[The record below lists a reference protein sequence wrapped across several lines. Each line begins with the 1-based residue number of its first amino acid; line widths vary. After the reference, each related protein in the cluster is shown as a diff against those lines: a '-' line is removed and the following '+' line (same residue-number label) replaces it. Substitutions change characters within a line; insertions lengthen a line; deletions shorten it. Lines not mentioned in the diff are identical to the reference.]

1 MADPFI
7 PEVDPNL
14 QVAQEEKQPSKS
26 SLEIDSL
33 FAESPATSSS
43 QEINDLFSQP
53 SNSLAQAQNLISVR
67 DNPKSADVIG
77 GLATRLK
84 EGKLPF
90 NKQSFSDLQDNVAK
104 YSLEANPKLVE
115 AEKKNDWLGMTGIA
129 LGGVGRTIGATLQAG
144 IGITNEEA
152 DATRNSFAARNFIG
166 GIKDPTQAAKALE
179 LGSLYGD
186 ELSSGKSI
194 VPKDEQP
201 GMAFGTGPFTVKLG
215 MNLAMAENYLRDLQ
229 SDKAKK
235 LGTAS
240 LRNFAV
246 QSGDAFLPFASVGDI
261 VVDENN
267 PDLVAR
273 RAALTNAIN
282 DEVQT
287 NYLGSTVAGAAV
299 GSLGQFML
307 VGSGATKLLGK
318 AATIAGETTQVPTIL
333 SQGATYATVGAS
345 QSFTGDPR
353 DLSVGQR
360 LASIIS
366 NASSLGLSEEAG
378 NKLEDVLDHALV
390 NHMVAKSLAKNIPAL
405 APVVQGT
412 AKVIGIT
419 LGESSSDFI
428 QAVMEAQDPV
438 SQMPQSLAASG
449 GIGLG
454 MVLVEGLAGR
464 RARLNT
470 LRTDKT
476 YDILH
481 QTITG
486 IKTDTNL
493 TEEEKAKQINE
504 LRLKLDAPETKDLF
518 DAANVRSSLD
528 KNVSPKT
535 TEVADEAIDL
545 AKKKSVEA
553 MLSQELSKAEG
564 QIGTPTV
571 VSTEAPET
579 EEEKLSALNELV
591 DAFNKGATSIA
602 LSNVPAN
609 ASKIQ
614 WLEGQGRIVGALS
627 EDGKTYSVTNV
638 KTGNGDWLNGT
649 PAIEFNQE
657 LKDQLIM
664 RGEEIGIGQDELDQM
679 NSELEKAGTDADVE
693 EVARKYLGPTDYEV
707 ALETKLANS
716 QERVVEEKPAEINAQ
731 KLQAQINVLESKI
744 KEVPEEEKVVLQE
757 QIDRLKAMSVEGQ
770 AARLVRG
777 EESVSSLVKQFES
790 EAASETA
797 PGKLAPELEAT
808 PDVVLPI
815 NNPDSESYQKFQK
828 LQPDSREN
836 DREALGTVFNLKNP
850 ATVELLQS
858 LGAIDENGR
867 NIMTPAETVLAY
879 TNRKKSYL
887 QSKSLAGYQKYNISD
902 EVSSATINSFL
913 YELRKGK
920 SDISL
925 SILFNSRL
933 RDFIRRAIP
942 RMRAGVGQGAA
953 VSLETPGLRVGAV
966 DAETL
971 AEEQGINPAVAGAI
985 NEALDQ
991 IDATEVDNQLQNPSD
1006 IPSQSQRQEALAILG
1021 QNLVTPFRDSLAT
1034 EGEKLAFDSVTSGK
1048 AATAQDAAKAGT
1060 TIDNINALKSE
1071 VKLKFI
1077 ATLESEYRKNQ
1088 QAETLPSREVAE
1100 PEGLVRAG
1108 NLTQQQIKPIEN
1120 IFKKY
1125 QADSIFDDAELS
1137 NAKALLDQVRSTR
1150 SVQML
1155 KAFENYINS
1164 VASDKISPEGI
1175 TALAEAIDGE
1185 IKAGVQEESLS
1196 DKQSQ
1201 DYISKLNKLAEP
1213 YLASQVMEEG
1223 EAKNKIATNFRTN
1236 LLKVSDQIANDRGF
1250 NIPEGEIN
1258 EKPISKPEAKTTDDR
1273 RAEASKNF
1281 PQNESKRAST
1291 ANRIPGQTI
1300 PPVGKEVGRATTGAT
1315 VGAGR
1320 SGVEVARGTPV
1331 PKSFVESR
1339 AQVGKVYD
1347 EKILAPI
1354 GSEALNLLSSEQKQ
1368 DTAAAITSIE
1378 GSSTKS
1384 FYLANGPGTG
1394 KTRVLLAAGKYYL
1407 DKGFNV
1413 FYLTAPDAIT
1423 PDWDQGT
1430 IGGTITK
1437 DAALMGVPIVAR
1449 GGKGNNNR
1457 GLPIEK
1463 VPGKIVVST
1472 YTSQYLEQIIPLVDS
1487 KTVVIFDEQHSG
1499 RNLHKAVQEGKT
1511 RAWSI
1516 LMNEISLKAGRVL
1529 MASGTPFE
1537 TPDQL
1542 LSLGRLGIFNSES
1555 PDALIKRLGFEKQYL
1570 RGGKKSYWV
1579 LSPGVTETE
1588 MQDRLETYLDGLV
1601 KNGILRSRSLK
1612 LDGVK
1617 VEFQDVPL
1625 DAAITKRLEDIKS
1638 MYGGEQNKSISALRQ
1653 LVAAQKRALE
1663 EYKVN
1668 AAAARAIKSIQQGRK
1683 PVIYVG
1689 FVSEINARGES
1700 VDPTSAAVEA
1710 ELLRLNPNLKIAKMY
1725 SGSGQTKEEAL
1736 AAFNEG
1742 DADVLIATKEM
1753 GGTGIELDDKFGDQP
1768 RDMIIMSSPV
1778 SAIQAVQLIYRV
1790 WRGDSASRPNLIFL
1804 ESKAEVD
1811 QYNIDRMRAKLRL
1824 LDATTSAG
1832 FEGLKAEEAVA
1843 PVRSDE
1849 ATPEQLSET
1858 EGTLQSVLGTT
1869 LSNNVITL
1877 RDEKG
1882 KAKTYN
1888 ISINPGAKNLA
1899 AAMPGDSDESD
1910 TIIFNPE
1917 KLADAKKLLS
1927 PEAFKSYLTKM
1938 ILEETIHVETYRYF
1952 RELGYSP
1959 FEEVSAIGE
1968 GLSQAARLAIARL
1981 YYSNFGS
1988 DITNPAT
1995 QSLIKTLANDPYLV
2009 AMEGIRQLAQL
2020 DLTGGVTE
2028 QVVSGN
2034 RADIDRATN
2043 RLRDIIKD
2051 ENKSTIKRIS
2061 IWLDG
2066 IATVIKRGLGLAPSA
2081 KDRLAL
2087 RPSIEDSINRLRKTS
2102 KALEEA
2108 SNVSP
2113 AAAPAPGT
2121 SPTAPRPATVF
2132 DSYDLR
2138 VYRMIENY
2146 LQGNTGEVLGV
2157 TATDDLFKTVKV
2169 SDWLDALDVNTRRG
2183 AITNDERSLFRA
2195 AAQAVMEGGRAS
2207 LPAIANKA
2215 LEIAEGME
2223 EAGKSL
2229 PVAAFVATSAPV
2241 EVVNASQSF
2250 KEEPTY
2256 REYRV
2261 KIPGS
2266 TAISTTAVSE
2276 AKAVSNAAIRLFE
2289 RQEVVNYNGGRYTN
2303 PVALIAALRD
2313 TGYAKF
2319 AKPTSPAPESRGRI
2333 SLPNLLSLEKNS
2345 ELAYHGT
2352 RLDQITSLLG
2362 GIKPDTNFS
2371 PDFNGQA
2378 FGSDVVL
2385 VYPKNQLPL
2394 NKKSYQNDLVLT
2406 QGSATQPVAAMLDV
2420 ANFEGSDA
2428 RRSYFGVMEDI
2439 TNLPKEDSDIA
2450 MNLYTAL
2457 DLGDRKKAAQIRD
2470 DIRGNPAA
2478 IEQQIRDM
2486 RIKEFKG
2493 KYYLPTGEQIFSLPK
2508 AQPKPNA
2515 EVINRLAV
2523 ELSKAS
2529 DEATPSISQEQAIK
2543 NAVATIP
2550 NSIPVF
2556 TYELS
2561 DSGQVTNVKSVRAG
2575 VPALAPAPEIRESQ
2589 AVKNIIATFD
2599 NALPEGKIKDKIL
2612 SQQNYQTVSNAE
2624 RLEDAKSYVEA
2635 NGIETSIMNFLG
2647 GNIKGPLPLQQ
2658 AIGFEVARVLS
2669 EKSKT
2674 DLYARGNLVEV
2685 MLLLS
2690 KKYGTEAGQTVS
2702 LWKAL
2707 GELSNNPEAMK
2718 MFIGRQLDSAVKG
2731 RLSGYVEE
2739 EGEIADKLKDA
2750 SRRATEKLLTSPKN
2764 KTTLEKIT
2772 KLIELNKKQSSVAEI
2787 EAQIASYLDSDQAAS
2802 DGIEF
2807 LGADLAAA
2815 PEVGGGGSDDIR
2827 LNPDQ
2832 TKALSRMILDL
2843 IQRSENPDVLASSEE
2858 EIKRL
2863 LLLTTT
2869 LRNAKD
2875 QDNIRRKL
2883 DLYFDASLAHALEI
2897 FSNQVLGEAR
2907 ARENIQPPATRG
2919 EAINRVYN
2927 AKARAKERAPVSI
2940 EQGVGDGSIDHALL
2954 DAAANSLQRQAE
2966 RLQKEPKTK
2975 SQIELLVSKIK
2986 SYIAAN
2992 TKAAGGLQPAYKPIP
3007 KPTQAEVFRDLVANH
3022 PQTME
3027 IFDGIRDSLQNN
3039 FSEEELSGLEPFIEK
3054 VFNSPYTQSSLKNTI
3069 RTLESIGGPRT
3080 NIQGLIRSSRGDIMT
3095 FENEM
3100 GALLSKNTSLD
3111 EAQKKEV
3118 TDFLREGLAELIA
3131 NERKIEL
3138 ERIKKRFEAKK
3149 ERKTRKMRSALDKL
3163 IEASNLGVLND
3174 SEVFTQMHSQLGL
3187 PELGLEERAHL
3198 NKLIEDLPLYPV
3210 GMIRNKEISKMYRYV
3225 KLVSPQVWGELLVN
3239 YQTSN
3244 LLAGI
3249 GTIGINA
3256 WSATVSNQLNAG
3268 ILAAVGTAKGVF
3280 GDKNRAAGYKKA
3292 ALALNASIFAGE
3304 KPAIKAAKNVLFTGD
3319 YSSIQDAL
3327 TQELGGVN
3335 LWEAILGQA
3344 EDYRAGKKGTT
3355 KPELPVNILGQ
3366 EYRIPLD
3373 SKYISSKYGALA
3385 PFIFFGRAMAAGDA
3399 INRVSS
3405 RKMYEMA
3412 EATNIA
3418 IEKGLQTQEE
3428 IETEVARLLNQ
3439 SPEARARAEA
3449 KAANEAKEFGLNPDQ
3464 QSLRVEEILEQG
3476 RPDEQEVKNLVE
3488 KARNFAA
3495 QSTYTNNFEGWF
3507 GLLADGLTSIANKA
3521 WPLKLVIK
3529 FLKTGSSLAN
3539 EVLNFLPVM
3548 STIRL
3553 YRGSAAM
3560 LKESKY
3566 YRPPPV
3572 AGTVEH
3578 DLLLGKMTAGY
3589 IITAGLLA
3597 ALRGALSGEDDPYF
3611 NIHFK
3616 GPNDPAQ
3623 REAFF
3628 AAGGKLR
3635 AIQVGRFKDG
3645 KPQFFSFEATPVG
3658 LSGPLILS
3666 GAITEAIRYEKR
3678 ATAEAIIMG
3687 TITGGALAM
3696 YGILDMAALSGIRQ
3710 IMSLTSPGV
3719 GQKDAKGI
3727 MTNLTK
3733 TAGNVVGGLIPGY
3746 ASLRD
3751 VEQVWNGIT
3760 GAPSARPY
3768 QDSFMST
3775 FAQSIP
3781 FASKVGQPDLDFLGG
3796 SLKTQLAN
3804 TLPLLRRLTTVG
3816 VDSVDYNEGKRTPQA
3831 VHDKLISLFAA
3842 NRISLDWGAG
3852 PLKDFAMMDLV
3863 KDKQANGQPIS
3874 FDDFYQLKR
3883 ELTPDEKYEWMKR
3896 AGVAIQTQLG
3906 GMIPQLETMSRAQFG
3921 TVVPAIT
3928 GPIKRAILYQ
3938 VLLEKNQAGILY
3950 PESK

>member
-14 QVAQEEKQPSKS
+14 QVAQEEQPVEQASKS
-26 SLEIDSL
+26 FLEIDSL
-33 FAESPATSSS
+33 FSEPPATGPS

-53 SNSLAQAQNLISVR
+53 SNNLAQAQNLISVR
-67 DNPKSADVIG
+67 DNPKSVDIIG

-90 NKQSFSDLQDNVAK
+90 NTQSFSDLQDNISK
-104 YSLEANPKLVE
+104 YSLEANPKLIE
-115 AEKKNDWLGMTGIA
+115 AEKKGDWLGMTKLS
-129 LGGVGRTIGATLQAG
+129 LGGVGKVLGATFQAG
-144 IGITNEEA
+144 LGITNEEA
-152 DATRNSFAARNFIG
+152 EITSNSFAARNYIG
-166 GIKDPTQAAKALE
+166 TIKDPAQAAKALE

-186 ELSSGKSI
+186 ELSSGRSV

-201 GMAFGTGPFTVKLG
+201 AMAFGKGPFTVKLG
-215 MNLAMAENYLRDLQ
+215 MNLAMAENYLRDLE

-240 LRNFAV
+240 LRNFAI
-246 QSGDAFLPFASVGDI
+246 QSGDAFLPFVSIGDI
-261 VVDENN
+261 VVDEND

-273 RAALTNAIN
+273 RSALSNSIN
-282 DEVQT
+282 DTIQKDYMGGT
-287 NYLGSTVAGAAV
+287 LAGAALGSV
-299 GSLGQFML
+299 GSFIG
-307 VGSGATKLLGK
+307 VGGIATKVLGRASQIGSQSIK
-318 AATIAGETTQVPTIL
+318 VPTVL
-333 SQGATYATVGAS
+333 SRGVTYATIGAS
-345 QSFTGDPR
+345 QSFEGDPR
-353 DLSVGQR
+353 DLSLAQR
-360 LASIIS
+360 L
-366 NASSLGLSEEAG
+366 SSVFSEGAVLGLAEGAG
-378 NKLEDVLDHALV
+378 NKLEGSIDAALA
-390 NHMVAKSLAKNIPAL
+390 NHVAARALATKLPAL
-405 APVVQGT
+405 APLVGSTGKVVGT
-412 AKVIGIT
+412 T
-419 LGESSSDFI
+419 LGETASEEI
-428 QAVMEAQDPV
+428 EAILRGQDPV
-438 SQMPQSLAASG
+438 EPLLQNLAVSG

-454 MVLVEGLAGR
+454 MALPGFARSSFAER
-464 RARLNT
+464 RAKIYAMADDQLVRT
-470 LRTDKT
+470 LDKT
-476 YDILH
+476 VV
-481 QTITG
+481 G
-486 IKTDTNL
+486 IKSDSNL
-493 TEEEKAKQINE
+493 SDEQKARQLNE
-504 LRLKLDAPETKDLF
+504 FRLSLPSPKAQTLF
-518 DAANVRSSLD
+518 DAVNIRSSID
-528 KNVSPKT
+528 RATSPKSA
-535 TEVADEAIDL
+535 EVADEAVESS
-545 AKKKSVEA
+545 KQNSVES
-553 MLSQELSKAEG
+553 MLSAKLTEAEG
-564 QIGTPTV
+564 QIGIPSV

-602 LSNVPAN
+602 LANVPAN

-638 KTGNGDWLNGT
+638 KTGGGDWLNGT
-649 PAIEFNQE
+649 PAIEFNQD

-664 RGEEIGIGQDELDQM
+664 RGEEIGIEQDELDQM

-707 ALETKLANS
+707 ALETKLASS

-731 KLQAQINVLESKI
+731 KLQAQINALESKI
-744 KEVPEEEKVVLQE
+744 KEVPDEEKVVIQE
-757 QIDRLKAMSVEGQ
+757 QVDRLKAMSVEGQ
-770 AARLVRG
+770 SARLVRG
-777 EESVSSLVKQFES
+777 EESVSNLVKQFEGEAVS
-790 EAASETA
+790 EAKA
-797 PGKLAPELEAT
+797 GRLAPELEAI

-815 NNPDSESYQKFQK
+815 NNPESESYQKFQK

-836 DREALGTVFNLKNP
+836 NREALGTVFNLKNP

-913 YELRKGK
+913 YEIRKGK

-942 RMRAGVGQGAA
+942 RMGAGVGQGAA
-953 VSLETPGLRVGAV
+953 ISLETPGLRVGAV

-971 AEEQGINPAVAGAI
+971 AEEQGINPNVAGAI

-991 IDATEVDNQLQNPSD
+991 IDATEVDNQIQNSSD
-1006 IPSQSQRQEALAILG
+1006 IPSQSQRQEALAIIG
-1021 QNLVTPFRDSLAT
+1021 QNLVTPFRESLAT

-1048 AATAQDAAKAGT
+1048 AATAQDAAKIGT
-1060 TIDNINALKSE
+1060 TIDNINALKSA

-1077 ATLESEYRKNQ
+1077 STLEAEYRKNQ
-1088 QAETLPSREVAE
+1088 QAGTLPSREVVE

-1125 QADSIFDDAELS
+1125 QADSIFDDAELN

-1155 KAFENYINS
+1155 NAFENYINS

-1175 TALAEAIDGE
+1175 TDLAEAIDSE
-1185 IKAGVQEESLS
+1185 IQAGVKEESLS
-1196 DKQSQ
+1196 EKQSQ

-1223 EAKNKIATNFRTN
+1223 EAKDKIAINFRSN
-1236 LLKVSDQIANDRGF
+1236 LLKISEQIANDRGF

-1258 EKPISKPEAKTTDDR
+1258 EQPISKPEAKTTDDR

-1291 ANRIPGQTI
+1291 ANRIPGETI
-1300 PPVGKEVGRATTGAT
+1300 PPQGKEMGRAITGAT

-1320 SGVEVARGTPV
+1320 PGVEIARGTPI

-1354 GSEALNLLSSEQKQ
+1354 GSEALNLLSPEQRQ

-1378 GSSTKS
+1378 GSSSKS

-1413 FYLTAPDAIT
+1413 FLLTAPDAIT

-1472 YTSQYLEQIIPLVDS
+1472 YTSQYLEQLIPLVDS

-1511 RAWSI
+1511 RAWAI

-1625 DAAITKRLEDIKS
+1625 DATITKRLEDIKS
-1638 MYGGEQNKSISALRQ
+1638 MYGGEQNNNISALRQ

-1668 AAAARAIKSIQQGRK
+1668 AAAARAIKSIRQGRK

-1689 FVSEINARGES
+1689 FVSETNARGES

-1710 ELLRLNPNLKIAKMY
+1710 ELLRLNPDLKIAKMY
-1725 SGSGQTKEEAL
+1725 TGSGQTKEQAL

-1849 ATPEQLSET
+1849 ATPEQISNT
-1858 EGTLQSVLGTT
+1858 EEALQSVLGGA
-1869 LSNNVITL
+1869 LFNNVITL

-1882 KAKTYN
+1882 KARTYN
-1888 ISINPGAKNLA
+1888 ISINPGSQHLA
-1899 AAMPGDSDESD
+1899 AAKIGDNNELD
-1910 TIIFNPE
+1910 TITFNPDQ
-1917 KLADAKKLLS
+1917 LANEKKLRS
-1927 PEAFKSYLTKM
+1927 PEAFKSYLAKV

-1952 RELGYSP
+1952 RELGFNP
-1959 FEEVSAIGE
+1959 VDEISAIGE

-1981 YYSNFGS
+1981 YYSNYGS

-1995 QSLIKTLANDPYLV
+1995 QSLIKSLAGNSYLV
-2009 AMEGIRQLAQL
+2009 SMEGIRQLAQL
-2020 DLTGGVTE
+2020 DLAGGVTE
-2028 QVVSGN
+2028 QVVGRSQ
-2034 RADIDRATN
+2034 ADIDRATS
-2043 RLRDIIKD
+2043 RLKDIIKG
-2051 ENKSTIKRIS
+2051 ENKSTLKRIS

-2066 IATVIKRGLGLAPSA
+2066 MATVIKRGLGLAPSA
-2081 KDRLAL
+2081 KDRLSM
-2087 RPSIEDSINRLRKTS
+2087 RQGIEDSINRLRKTS
-2102 KALEEA
+2102 KVLDEE

-2113 AAAPAPGT
+2113 AAAPAPGA

-2138 VYRMIENY
+2138 IYRMIENY
-2146 LQGNTGEVLGV
+2146 LEGKTGAVLGV
-2157 TATDDLFKTVKV
+2157 TAADDLFKTVRV
-2169 SDWLDALDVNTRRG
+2169 SDWLDALDINIRRG

-2195 AAQAVMEGGRAS
+2195 ATQAVMEGGQAS

-2241 EVVNASQSF
+2241 EVVNASQPF
-2250 KEEPTY
+2250 EEEPTY
-2256 REYRV
+2256 QEYRV

-2266 TAISTTAVSE
+2266 TTISTTAISE

-2303 PVALIAALRD
+2303 PGALIAALRD

-2319 AKPTSPAPESRGRI
+2319 AKVVPTSQAPEVPTEKSI
-2333 SLPNLLSLEKNS
+2333 ALSVS
-2345 ELAYHGT
+2345 
-2352 RLDQITSLLG
+2352 LG
-2362 GIKPDTNFS
+2362 G
-2371 PDFNGQA
+2371 
-2378 FGSDVVL
+2378 
-2385 VYPKNQLPL
+2385 
-2394 NKKSYQNDLVLT
+2394 
-2406 QGSATQPVAAMLDV
+2406 
-2420 ANFEGSDA
+2420 E
-2428 RRSYFGVMEDI
+2428 
-2439 TNLPKEDSDIA
+2439 
-2450 MNLYTAL
+2450 
-2457 DLGDRKKAAQIRD
+2457 
-2470 DIRGNPAA
+2470 
-2478 IEQQIRDM
+2478 
-2486 RIKEFKG
+2486 
-2493 KYYLPTGEQIFSLPK
+2493 PTL
-2508 AQPKPNA
+2508 
-2515 EVINRLAV
+2515 
-2523 ELSKAS
+2523 
-2529 DEATPSISQEQAIK
+2529 
-2543 NAVATIP
+2543 
-2550 NSIPVF
+2550 IPVPSP
-2556 TYELS
+2556 E
-2561 DSGQVTNVKSVRAG
+2561 VASVA
-2575 VPALAPAPEIRESQ
+2575 PAPAPEIRESR

-2599 NALPEGKIKDKIL
+2599 NALPEGEIKDKIL
-2612 SQQNYQTVSNAE
+2612 SQQNYQTVSNKE
-2624 RLEDAKSYVEA
+2624 RFEDAKSYVEA

-2647 GNIKGPLPLQQ
+2647 GNIQGPLPLQQ
-2658 AIGFEVARVLS
+2658 AVGYEVARILS
-2669 EKSKT
+2669 EKSKS
-2674 DLYARGNLVEV
+2674 DLYARENLVEV
-2685 MLLLS
+2685 MLLLA

-2718 MFIGRQLDSAVKG
+2718 MFVSRQLDSAVKG

-2739 EGEIADKLKDA
+2739 EEEIASSLKDA
-2750 SRRATEKLLTSPKN
+2750 SRRATEKLLTSPKT
-2764 KTTLEKIT
+2764 KTTLEKIA

-2787 EAQIASYLDSDQAAS
+2787 EAQIASYLDSAQAAS
-2802 DGIEF
+2802 DGVEF

-2843 IQRSENPDVLASSEE
+2843 IQRSENPNVLAASEE

-2875 QDNIRRKL
+2875 QENIRRKL

-2919 EAINRVYN
+2919 EAIDRVYD
-2927 AKARAKERAPVSI
+2927 AKAKAKERAPVSI
-2940 EQGVGDGSIDHALL
+2940 ERGIGDGSLDHALL

-2966 RLQKEPKTK
+2966 RLQKEPKVK

-2986 SYIAAN
+2986 GYIAAN
-2992 TKAAGGLQPAYKPIP
+2992 TKAKGGLQPAYKPLP
-3007 KPTQAEVFRDLVANH
+3007 KPTEAEVFRDLVANH

-3054 VFNSPYTQSSLKNTI
+3054 VFDSPYTQSSLKNTI

-3100 GALLSKNTSLD
+3100 GALLTKNTSLD

-3118 TDFLREGLAELIA
+3118 TDFLREGLAGLIA
-3131 NERKIEL
+3131 NERKLEL

-3163 IEASNLGVLND
+3163 IEASNLGILND
-3174 SEVFTQMHSQLGL
+3174 SEIFTQMHSQLGL
-3187 PELGLEERAHL
+3187 PELGLEERARL
-3198 NKLIEDLPLYPV
+3198 NKLIEDLPIYPV
-3210 GMIRNKEISKMYRYV
+3210 GMIRSKEISKMYRYV

-3244 LLAGI
+3244 LLAGV

-3256 WSATVSNQLNAG
+3256 WSSTVSNQLNAS
-3268 ILAAVGTAKGVF
+3268 ILAAVGTAKGIF
-3280 GDKNRAAGYKKA
+3280 GDKNRAAGYRKA

-3304 KPAIKAAKNVLFTGD
+3304 KPALKAAKNVLFTGD
-3319 YSSIQDAL
+3319 YSGIQDAL

-3344 EDYRAGKKGTT
+3344 EDYRSGKKGAT

-3418 IEKGLQTQEE
+3418 IEKGFKTEEE

-3449 KAANEAKEFGLNPDQ
+3449 KAQNEAKEFNLTPDQ

-3476 RPDEQEVKNLVE
+3476 RPDEQEVKTLIE
-3488 KARNFAA
+3488 KAKNFAS

-3507 GLLADGLTSIANKA
+3507 GLLADGLTGIANKA

-3572 AGTVEH
+3572 PGTVEH
-3578 DLLLGKMTAGY
+3578 DLLGGKMTAGY

-3597 ALRGALSGEDDPYF
+3597 ALRGALDGEDDPYF

-3616 GPNDPAQ
+3616 GPNDPSQ

-3645 KPQFFSFEATPVG
+3645 KPQFFSFEAFPVG

-3678 ATAEAIIMG
+3678 ATAEAIVMG
-3687 TITGGALAM
+3687 ALTGGALAM
-3696 YGILDMAALSGIRQ
+3696 YGILDMAALSGVRQ

-3733 TAGNVVGGLIPGY
+3733 TAGNVVGGLVPGY

-3768 QDSFMST
+3768 QNSFMST

-3796 SLKTQLAN
+3796 NVKTQLAN

-3816 VDSVDYNEGKRTPQA
+3816 VDSLDYNEGKRTPQA

-3842 NRISLDWGAG
+3842 NRTSLDWGAG

-3863 KDKQANGQPIS
+3863 KDKQASGQPIS

-3883 ELTPDEKYEWMKR
+3883 ELTADEKYEWMKR
-3896 AGVAIQTQLG
+3896 AGAAIQTQLG
-3906 GMIPQLETMSRAQFG
+3906 GVIPQLETMSRAQFG

-3928 GPIKRAILYQ
+3928 NPIKRAILYQ

>member
-1 MADPFI
+1 MADPFNPYPEFDLTSI
-7 PEVDPNL
+7 PDPERDAIN
-14 QVAQEEKQPSKS
+14 
-26 SLEIDSL
+26 SL
-33 FAESPATSSS
+33 FAPSGPEQEVQSFLSSY
-43 QEINDLFSQP
+43 
-53 SNSLAQAQNLISVR
+53 SNNLAQAQNLISVR
-67 DNPKSADVIG
+67 DNPKSVDIIG

-90 NKQSFSDLQDNVAK
+90 NTQSFSDLQDNVSK
-104 YSLEANPKLVE
+104 YSLEANPKLME
-115 AEKKNDWLGMTGIA
+115 AEKNNDWLGMTGIA
-129 LGGVGRTIGATLQAG
+129 LRGVGKVLGATFQAG
-144 IGITNEEA
+144 LGITNEEA
-152 DATRNSFAARNFIG
+152 EITSNSFAARNYIG
-166 GIKDPTQAAKALE
+166 TIKDPAQAAKALE

-194 VPKDEQP
+194 IPEDEKP
-201 GMAFGTGPFTVKLG
+201 AMAFGKGPFTVKLG
-215 MNLAMAENYLRDLQ
+215 MNLAMAENYLRDLE

-235 LGTAS
+235 LGSAS
-240 LRNFAV
+240 LRNFAI
-246 QSGDAFLPFASVGDI
+246 QSGDAFLPFVSIGDI
-261 VVDENN
+261 VVDEND

-273 RAALTNAIN
+273 RSALSNSIN
-282 DEVQT
+282 DTIQKDYMGGT
-287 NYLGSTVAGAAV
+287 LAGAALGSV
-299 GSLGQFML
+299 GSFIG
-307 VGSGATKLLGK
+307 VGGIATKVLGR
-318 AATIAGETTQVPTIL
+318 AAQIGDRAIKVPTVI
-333 SQGATYATVGAS
+333 SRGATYATIGAS
-345 QSFTGDPR
+345 QSFEGDPR
-353 DLSVGQR
+353 DLSIAQR
-360 LASIIS
+360 L
-366 NASSLGLSEEAG
+366 SSVFSEGAVLGLAEGAG
-378 NKLEDVLDHALV
+378 NKLEGSIDSALA
-390 NHMVAKSLAKNIPAL
+390 NYVAAKALATKLPAL
-405 APVVQGT
+405 APLVGSTGKVVGT
-412 AKVIGIT
+412 T
-419 LGESSSDFI
+419 LGETASEEI
-428 QAVMEAQDPV
+428 EAILRGQDPV
-438 SQMPQSLAASG
+438 EPLLQNLAVSG

-454 MVLVEGLAGR
+454 MALPGFAKSSFAAR
-464 RARLNT
+464 RAKIYAMADDRFAQSLE
-470 LRTDKT
+470 
-476 YDILH
+476 
-481 QTITG
+481 QTVSG
-486 IKTDTNL
+486 IKTDSSLND
-493 TEEEKAKQINE
+493 EQKARQINE
-504 LRLKLDAPETKDLF
+504 LRLSLGSPQAQSLF
-518 DAANVRSSLD
+518 DAVNVRASIDRAS
-528 KNVSPKT
+528 SPKT
-535 TEVADEAIDL
+535 AQVADEAVESS
-545 AKKKSVEA
+545 KQNSVES
-553 MLSQELSKAEG
+553 MLSAELTEAEG
-564 QIGTPTV
+564 QIGVPSV
-571 VSTEAPET
+571 VSAEAPET

-614 WLEGQGRIVGALS
+614 WLEGQGRIVGGLS

-638 KTGNGDWLNGT
+638 KTGGGDWLNGL
-649 PAIEFNQE
+649 PAIEFNQD
-657 LKDQLIM
+657 LKDQLIV
-664 RGEEIGIGQDELDQM
+664 RGEEIGIEQDELDQM

-731 KLQAQINVLESKI
+731 RLQTQINALESKI
-744 KEVPEEEKVVLQE
+744 KEVPDEEKLVIQE
-757 QIDRLKAMSVEGQ
+757 QVDRLKAMSIEGQ
-770 AARLVRG
+770 AVRLVRG
-777 EESVSSLVKQFES
+777 EESVLGLVNQFEA
-790 EAASETA
+790 EAASEA
-797 PGKLAPELEAT
+797 KAGGLAPELEAS
-808 PDVVLPI
+808 PDVILPI
-815 NNPDSESYQKFQK
+815 NNPESESYQKYQK
-828 LQPDSREN
+828 LQPDPREN
-836 DREALGTVFNLKNP
+836 NREALGTVFNLKNP

-867 NIMTPAETVLAY
+867 NMMTPAETVLAY

-920 SDISL
+920 SDISP
-925 SILFNSRL
+925 SIIFNSRL

-953 VSLETPGLRVGAV
+953 VSLETPGLRVNAV

-985 NEALDQ
+985 NETLDQ

-1006 IPSQSQRQEALAILG
+1006 VPSQSQRQEALAVIG
-1021 QNLVTPFRDSLAT
+1021 QNLVTPFRESLAT

-1048 AATAQDAAKAGT
+1048 SATAQDAKKIGT
-1060 TIDNINALKSE
+1060 TIDNINALKPA
-1071 VKLKFI
+1071 VKSKFVS
-1077 ATLESEYRKNQ
+1077 ALEAEYRKNQ
-1088 QAETLPSREVAE
+1088 QAGTLPSREVAE

-1108 NLTQQQIKPIEN
+1108 SLTQQQIKPIED

-1125 QADSIFDDAELS
+1125 QADSMFDDAEL
-1137 NAKALLDQVRSTR
+1137 NNGKALLDQVRNTR
-1150 SVQML
+1150 SAQML
-1155 KAFENYINS
+1155 KAFENYIKS

-1175 TALAEAIDGE
+1175 TGLAEAIDSE
-1185 IKAGVQEESLS
+1185 IQAGVKEESLS
-1196 DKQSQ
+1196 EKQSQ

-1223 EAKNKIATNFRTN
+1223 EAKDKIAINFRSN
-1236 LLKVSDQIANDRGF
+1236 LLKISEQVANDRGF
-1250 NIPEGEIN
+1250 TIPEGGIN
-1258 EKPISKPEAKTTDDR
+1258 EQPINKPEAKTTDDR

-1300 PPVGKEVGRATTGAT
+1300 SPVGKEVERAVTGAT

-1320 SGVEVARGTPV
+1320 SGVEVARGIPV

-1339 AQVGKVYD
+1339 AQVGKTYD
-1347 EKILAPI
+1347 EKILTPI
-1354 GSEALNLLSSEQKQ
+1354 GSEVLNFLSPEQRQ

-1378 GSSTKS
+1378 GSSNKS

-1463 VPGKIVVST
+1463 IPGKIVVST
-1472 YTSQYLEQIIPLVDS
+1472 YTSQYLEQLIPLVDA

-1499 RNLHKAVQEGKT
+1499 RNLHKAIQEGKT
-1511 RAWSI
+1511 RAWAI

-1612 LDGVK
+1612 LDGVR

-1625 DAAITKRLEDIKS
+1625 DATITKQLEDIKS
-1638 MYGGEQNKSISALRQ
+1638 MYGGEQNNNISALRQ

-1668 AAAARAIKSIQQGRK
+1668 AAAARAIKSIRQGRK

-1689 FVSEINARGES
+1689 FVSETNARGES

-1725 SGSGQTKEEAL
+1725 TGSGQTKEQAL

-1832 FEGLKAEEAVA
+1832 FEGLKAEEVLA
-1843 PVRSDE
+1843 PVRSTDE

-1858 EGTLQSVLGTT
+1858 EGTLQSVLGGA

-1882 KAKTYN
+1882 GARTYN
-1888 ISINPGAKNLA
+1888 VKIAPDFEHLA
-1899 AAMPGDSDESD
+1899 AAKIGDNNELD
-1910 TIIFNPE
+1910 TIIFNPD
-1917 KLADAKKLLS
+1917 KLAEEKKSRS
-1927 PEAFKSYLTKM
+1927 PEAFKSYLTKV
-1938 ILEETIHVETYRYF
+1938 ILEETIHMETFRYF
-1952 RELGYSP
+1952 RELGFDP
-1959 FEEVSAIGE
+1959 ADEISAIGE

-1988 DITNPAT
+1988 DITDPAV
-1995 QSLIKTLANDPYLV
+1995 QSRVKTLASSPYLV

-2028 QVVSGN
+2028 QVVGRN
-2034 RADIDRATN
+2034 QADIDRATS
-2043 RLRDIIKD
+2043 RLKDIIKG
-2051 ENKSTIKRIS
+2051 ENRSTLKRIS

-2066 IATVIKRGLGLAPSA
+2066 MATVIKRGLGLAPSA
-2081 KDRLAL
+2081 KDRLSM
-2087 RPSIEDSINRLRKTS
+2087 RPSIEASINRLRQTS
-2102 KALEEA
+2102 KALANE
-2108 SNVSP
+2108 SNISP

-2121 SPTAPRPATVF
+2121 SPTAPRPASVF

-2138 VYRMIENY
+2138 IYRMIENH
-2146 LQGNTGEVLGV
+2146 LEGKIGAVLGV
-2157 TATDDLFKTVKV
+2157 TAADDLFKTVKV
-2169 SDWLDALDVNTRRG
+2169 SDWLDALDINTRRG

-2195 AAQAVMEGGRAS
+2195 ATQAVMDGGQAS

-2223 EAGKSL
+2223 ESGKSL
-2229 PVAAFVATSAPV
+2229 PVAAFIATSAPV

-2250 KEEPTY
+2250 EEEPTY
-2256 REYRV
+2256 QEYRV

-2266 TAISTTAVSE
+2266 TTISTTAISE
-2276 AKAVSNAAIRLFE
+2276 AKAVANAAIRLFK
-2289 RQEVVNYNGGRYTN
+2289 RQEVVNYNGARYTN
-2303 PVALIAALRD
+2303 ARALIAALRN

-2319 AKPTSPAPESRGRI
+2319 AKAVSPAPEIAAKKPIVVSV
-2333 SLPNLLSLEKNS
+2333 SLDGE
-2345 ELAYHGT
+2345 
-2352 RLDQITSLLG
+2352 
-2362 GIKPDTNFS
+2362 
-2371 PDFNGQA
+2371 
-2378 FGSDVVL
+2378 
-2385 VYPKNQLPL
+2385 
-2394 NKKSYQNDLVLT
+2394 
-2406 QGSATQPVAAMLDV
+2406 PV
-2420 ANFEGSDA
+2420 
-2428 RRSYFGVMEDI
+2428 
-2439 TNLPKEDSDIA
+2439 
-2450 MNLYTAL
+2450 
-2457 DLGDRKKAAQIRD
+2457 
-2470 DIRGNPAA
+2470 
-2478 IEQQIRDM
+2478 
-2486 RIKEFKG
+2486 
-2493 KYYLPTGEQIFSLPK
+2493 
-2508 AQPKPNA
+2508 
-2515 EVINRLAV
+2515 
-2523 ELSKAS
+2523 
-2529 DEATPSISQEQAIK
+2529 
-2543 NAVATIP
+2543 
-2550 NSIPVF
+2550 SIPVPSP
-2556 TYELS
+2556 E
-2561 DSGQVTNVKSVRAG
+2561 VTRV
-2575 VPALAPAPEIRESQ
+2575 APAPEIRESQ

-2599 NALPEGKIKDKIL
+2599 NALPEGEIKDKIL

-2624 RLEDAKSYVEA
+2624 RLEDARSYVEA
-2635 NGIETSIMNFLG
+2635 TGIETSIMNFLG
-2647 GNIKGPLPLQQ
+2647 GNVKGPLPLQQ
-2658 AIGFEVARVLS
+2658 AVGYEVARILS
-2669 EKSKT
+2669 EKSKS
-2674 DLYARGNLVEV
+2674 DLYARENLVEV
-2685 MLLLS
+2685 MLLLA

-2718 MFIGRQLDSAVKG
+2718 MFVGRQLDSAVRR

-2739 EGEIADKLKDA
+2739 EEEIASSLKDA
-2750 SRRATEKLLTSPKN
+2750 SRRATEKLLTSPKT
-2764 KTTLEKIT
+2764 KTTLEKIA

-2807 LGADLAAA
+2807 LGTDLAAA
-2815 PEVGGGGSDDIR
+2815 PGAEGSDSDNIR

-2843 IQRSENPDVLASSEE
+2843 IQRSDNPNVLAASEE

-2875 QDNIRRKL
+2875 QENIRRKL
-2883 DLYFDASLAHALEI
+2883 DLYFDASLTHALEI
-2897 FSNQVLGEAR
+2897 FSNQILGEAR

-2919 EAINRVYN
+2919 EAIDRVYN
-2927 AKARAKERAPVSI
+2927 AKAKAKERAPVSI
-2940 EQGVGDGSIDHALL
+2940 EQGIGDGSLDHALL

-2966 RLQKEPKTK
+2966 RLQKEPKVK

-2986 SYIAAN
+2986 NYIASN
-2992 TKAAGGLQPAYKPIP
+2992 TKAKGGLQPAYKPLP
-3007 KPTQAEVFRDLVANH
+3007 KPTEAEVFRDLVANH

-3054 VFNSPYTQSSLKNTI
+3054 VFDSPYTQSSLKNTI

-3100 GALLSKNTSLD
+3100 GALLTKNTSLD

-3118 TDFLREGLAELIA
+3118 TDFLREGLADLIA
-3131 NERKIEL
+3131 NERKLEL

-3163 IEASNLGVLND
+3163 IEASNLGILND
-3174 SEVFTQMHSQLGL
+3174 SEIFAQMHSQLGL
-3187 PELGLEERAHL
+3187 PELGLEERARL
-3198 NKLIEDLPLYPV
+3198 NKLIEDLPIYPV
-3210 GMIRNKEISKMYRYV
+3210 GMIRSKEISKMYRYV

-3244 LLAGI
+3244 LLAGV

-3256 WSATVSNQLNAG
+3256 WSSTVSNQLNAS
-3268 ILAAVGTAKGVF
+3268 ILAAIGTAKGVF
-3280 GDKNRAAGYKKA
+3280 GDKNRAAGYRKA

-3304 KPAIKAAKNVLFTGD
+3304 KPALKAAKNVLFTGD
-3319 YSSIQDAL
+3319 YSGIQDAL

-3418 IEKGLQTQEE
+3418 IEKGLKTEEE

-3449 KAANEAKEFGLNPDQ
+3449 KAQNEAKEFNLTPDQ

-3476 RPDEQEVKNLVE
+3476 RPDEQEVKNLIE
-3488 KARNFAA
+3488 KAKNFAS

-3507 GLLADGLTSIANKA
+3507 GLLADGLTGIANKA

-3572 AGTVEH
+3572 PGTVEH

-3597 ALRGALSGEDDPYF
+3597 ALRGALDGEDDPYF

-3645 KPQFFSFEATPVG
+3645 KPQFFSFEAFPVG

-3687 TITGGALAM
+3687 ALTGGALAM
-3696 YGILDMAALSGIRQ
+3696 YGILDMAALSGVRQ

-3768 QDSFMST
+3768 QNSFMST

-3796 SLKTQLAN
+3796 NVKTQLAN

-3842 NRISLDWGAG
+3842 NRTSLDWGAG
-3852 PLKDFAMMDLV
+3852 PLKDFAMVDLV
-3863 KDKQANGQPIS
+3863 KDKQASGQPIS

-3883 ELTPDEKYEWMKR
+3883 ELTADEKYEWMKR
-3896 AGVAIQTQLG
+3896 AGTVIQNQLSG
-3906 GMIPQLETMSRAQFG
+3906 LIPQLENMSRAQFE
-3921 TVVPAIT
+3921 TVVPTIT
-3928 GPIKRAILYQ
+3928 NPIKRAILYQ
-3938 VLLEKNQAGILY
+3938 VLLEKNQEGILY